1 VLRFAH
7 GAPSHLAHDITRD
20 VVMFPQPAVRRV
32 SATAPCPSH
41 QSPSSAVIDQ
51 ISDTAAI
58 AAREAAARRSGLI
71 GIALICG
78 AVGTFACLDT
88 TAKYLGREIAV
99 MQVVWARYTFAF
111 LLTLLISNP
120 LSRPGLLRT
129 GRPILQIGRGT
140 LLLGSTMLNFFA
152 LRYLRLD
159 QALAIAFST
168 PFLVAALS
176 GPALGEWVGPR
187 RWAAIAVGMFGVLVV
202 TRPGFGEFHPAVLLA
217 VLSTFC
223 YAFYFLSTRVLAR
236 TDSNDTTLFY
246 SNGVGA
252 VLMLPVIPFVWTPP
266 TLFQFTLMVFAGALA
281 SVGHYLLIVAHRH
294 APPSLLSPFIYTQ
307 LVWVVVLGYVVFG
320 DIPDGWTLLG
330 AAIVI
335 GSGLYILHRERIR
348 PRHLPASG
356 AKRAD

>member
-1 VLRFAH
+1 ML
-7 GAPSHLAHDITRD
+7 
-20 VVMFPQPAVRRV
+20 
-32 SATAPCPSH
+32 
-41 QSPSSAVIDQ
+41 
-51 ISDTAAI
+51 SDT
-58 AAREAAARRSGLI
+58 AAREAAARRSRLI

-111 LLTLLISNP
+111 LLTLPISNP
-120 LSRPGLLRT
+120 LRRPGLLRT
-129 GRPILQIGRGT
+129 GRPILQIGRAT

-176 GPALGEWVGPR
+176 GPVLGEWVGPR

-202 TRPGFGEFHPAVLLA
+202 TRPGFGEFHPAALLA
-217 VLSTFC
+217 MLSACC
-223 YAFYFLSTRVLAR
+223 YAFYFLSTRVLSR
-236 TDSNDTTLFY
+236 TNSNETTLFY
-246 SNGVGA
+246 SNAVGA
-252 VLMLPVIPFVWTPP
+252 VLMLPVIPFVWMAP
-266 TLFQFTLMVFAGALA
+266 TLGQFALLVMAGALA
-281 SVGHYLLIVAHRH
+281 SFGHYLLIVAHRH

-320 DIPDGWTLLG
+320 DVPDGWTLLG
-330 AAIVI
+330 AAIVV
-335 GSGLYILHRERIR
+335 GSGLYILHRERMSG
-348 PRHLPASG
+348 PRRRKATETAIETG
-356 AKRAD
+356 D